1 MLFNTSIAGQHCVCC
16 EARHGRVLPDDDVAG
31 VEDHRVLRH
40 LLEDLPLVE
49 QRPHHP
55 VEVVVLLI
63 LGLVVGVLPEGK
75 DHEPVVLTVNSLKG
89 LVSLVVIV
97 DPFLGCQHIFGRE
110 DTLQMEPAITLEMK
124 HLTQDFLRKV
134 SL

>member
-75 DHEPVVLTVNSLKG
+75 DHEPVVLTMH
-89 LVSLVVIV
+89 
-97 DPFLGCQHIFGRE
+97 CQ
-110 DTLQMEPAITLEMK
+110 
-124 HLTQDFLRKV
+124 LT
-134 SL
+134 